1 MVLGFV
7 HLFSISLFVLQ
18 EGLDDESFES
28 FKSGLVAKLLEK
40 DPTLSYETDRYWN
53 QIVDKRYMI
62 CIAAD
67 ITRCFH
73 LDCTALT

>member
-1 MVLGFV
+1 M

-53 QIVDKRYMI
+53 QIVDKRYMN

-67 ITRCFH
+67 ISRWFH
-73 LDCTALT
+73 LDCTTLT